1 MTQAFNLSQ
10 LANNINTSGQL
21 DATDG
26 LTGAV
31 PLANGG
37 TGTTNTVNSIVAG
50 TGIST
55 SVSGTQVT
63 INSTVTGGVTSLNG
77 QQGAITNTDLNA
89 IGSVVFA
96 AYYGTSFI
104 LTGTTVAGSSLYY
117 PNTVNTTV
125 SAGGQLYTQ
134 YSDGSNFTSFQ
145 IPAVLRYSGG
155 NVGVLPPLGAS
166 TLSGT
171 WRCMGWALRRES
183 NYNSCSAITLNQTY
197 NSLYI
202 RVS

>member
-10 LANNINTSGQL
+10 LANNLNTSGQL

-26 LTGAV
+26 LTGLV

-63 INSTVTGGVTSLNG
+63 ITSTVTGGVTSLNG
-77 QQGAITNTDLNA
+77 QTGAITNTDLNA
-89 IGSVVFA
+89 IGSVVYA
-96 AYYGTSFI
+96 CLYSTNYYYAGQLVSGSILYVPNAVNTSQ
-104 LTGTTVAGSSLYY
+104 GAGSSLY
-117 PNTVNTTV
+117 
-125 SAGGQLYTQ
+125 SQ
-134 YSDGSNFTSFQ
+134 YSDGNNFTSWTSSLAQ
-145 IPAVLRYSGG
+145 RRYSGNSG
-155 NVGVLPPLGAS
+155 AQPPLGAT
-166 TLSGT
+166 TLAGT
-171 WRCMGWALRRES
+171 WRCMGWLPSRFT
-183 NYNSCSAITLNQTY
+183 NYDSCNNIFFTY
-197 NSLYI
+197 CNVSVLV